1 MSNKLKKKKIK
12 NKIKKN
18 KKRRTVRAKT
28 AIDKAKFN
36 QGQNH
41 LNLGQHQ
48 QNLPQYTR
56 TVYVNVPSQQLNPVG
71 PDQSELI
78 NQVIHNNNFI
88 KKNNLLLQNDLNSQ
102 VQEEKKIDHLLDRAK
117 LAFDERGG
125 TVSNNLSNTVFRIPN
140 KKTAKK
146 TKHKVE
152 YLDEDDGDGYDGGN
166 DLNNMVHHKK
176 QVAIIDNDLSAVL
189 ERPDDKIQ
197 ETNDERDIE
206 PVIVPDIINA
216 VLDVKTTPTKKFF
229 DLTDAKIKKERLAK
243 EAKAKKA
250 RDAKEDQ
257 EIENELHQQA
267 LKADLEDD
275 LKSRSTRHKKKAD
288 V

>member
-12 NKIKKN
+12 NKVKKN
-18 KKRRTVRAKT
+18 KKRRTIRQK
-28 AIDKAKFN
+28 
-36 QGQNH
+36 GQNH

-78 NQVIHNNNFI
+78 NQVKHNNNFI

-102 VQEEKKIDHLLDRAK
+102 VQEEKKTEQHPLDRAK

-152 YLDEDDGDGYDGGN
+152 YLDEDDGYDGGN

-176 QVAIIDNDLSAVL
+176 QVEIVNNDISAVL

-206 PVIVPDIINA
+206 PVIVPDIIQA
-216 VLDVKTTPTKKFF
+216 VKPTKPIKRFF
-229 DLTDAKIKKERLAK
+229 NKSDAQLKKERLAR
-243 EAKAKKA
+243 E
-250 RDAKEDQ
+250 AKEDR

-267 LKADLEDD
+267 LKADLQDD
-275 LKSRSTRHKKKAD
+275 IKSRSSRHKNKKYED
-288 V
+288 I